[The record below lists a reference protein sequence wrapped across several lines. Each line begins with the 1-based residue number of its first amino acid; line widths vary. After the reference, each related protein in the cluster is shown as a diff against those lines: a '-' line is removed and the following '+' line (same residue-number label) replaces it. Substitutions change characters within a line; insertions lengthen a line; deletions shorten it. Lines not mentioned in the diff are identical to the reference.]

1 MNKTLANAN
10 INVSRRRFIVNSAVA
25 GGGLALGMHVP
36 FGIPTAEAASAPAS
50 TEINLWVAIRPDDTC
65 VIRIARAEMG
75 QGTRTGLA
83 QLVAEE
89 LECDWKKVTT
99 ESVTAQQN
107 YAAKRAWQNMSTAGS
122 RGIRESQDYVR
133 RAGAAA
139 RIMLLEVAADLWKVS
154 VDELSV
160 ADGVIRHK
168 GSNRTTSYGKVAA
181 AASKL
186 TAPDP
191 KSVPLK
197 NPKQWKIAGKPLKR
211 LDTADKLTGAKVY
224 AIDLKLPGM
233 LNAAVR
239 ACPVFGGKLVSFD
252 EARIKAMRG
261 VRGAFRVSDDTVA
274 VVADTWWRAK
284 TALDALPIVW
294 DEGAHANVTSAS
306 IAEHLKSGLT
316 SNDAFADTNFGD
328 APKALASSAKTV
340 EAVYSVPFV
349 SHSTM
354 EPMNC
359 TVRLGP
365 DKAEIWLPTQNAE
378 ASLAAL
384 SGASGLPLEKCE
396 VNHMDLGGGFGRR
409 IGNQDVV
416 RQGVAIAKQF
426 PNVPVKMTWS
436 REEDQMHDF
445 YRPIAQCR
453 LQAGVDEAG
462 NLVALQLRVSGQ
474 SINAFANPDAIKDGK
489 DVRQLQGFW
498 QKPGDAQIGYTVPNL
513 RIEYAMRNTH
523 VPVGPWRG
531 VNTNQNAIFLECFMD
546 EAAKLAGK
554 DPLAF
559 RRALMDKH
567 PKHLGVLNATAD
579 KAGWGKPLPKGVFRG
594 IAHFMGYGSYVA
606 AVAEVSVSG
615 KGEVK
620 VLRMV
625 LGTDC
630 GNYVNSATVAAQV
643 EGSVAYGFDSLL
655 TQISIDKGRVVEQN
669 FDTYHIARL
678 AHLPKVET
686 VIAPTHDF
694 WGGVGE
700 PTICVAVPAVLNAIF
715 AATGKPVRTLPLKA
729 SGLTLI

>member
-1 MNKTLANAN
+1 
-10 INVSRRRFIVNSAVA
+10 
-25 GGGLALGMHVP
+25 
-36 FGIPTAEAASAPAS
+36 
-50 TEINLWVAIRPDDTC
+50 
-65 VIRIARAEMG
+65 
-75 QGTRTGLA
+75 
-83 QLVAEE
+83 
-89 LECDWKKVTT
+89 
-99 ESVTAQQN
+99 
-107 YAAKRAWQNMSTAGS
+107 
-122 RGIRESQDYVR
+122 
-133 RAGAAA
+133 
-139 RIMLLEVAADLWKVS
+139 
-154 VDELSV
+154 
-160 ADGVIRHK
+160 
-168 GSNRTTSYGKVAA
+168 
-181 AASKL
+181 
-186 TAPDP
+186 
-191 KSVPLK
+191 
-197 NPKQWKIAGKPLKR
+197 
-211 LDTADKLTGAKVY
+211 
-224 AIDLKLPGM
+224 
-233 LNAAVR
+233 
-239 ACPVFGGKLVSFD
+239 
-252 EARIKAMRG
+252 
-261 VRGAFRVSDDTVA
+261 
-274 VVADTWWRAK
+274 
-284 TALDALPIVW
+284 
-294 DEGAHANVTSAS
+294 
-306 IAEHLKSGLT
+306 
-316 SNDAFADTNFGD
+316 
-328 APKALASSAKTV
+328 
-340 EAVYSVPFV
+340 
-349 SHSTM
+349 M